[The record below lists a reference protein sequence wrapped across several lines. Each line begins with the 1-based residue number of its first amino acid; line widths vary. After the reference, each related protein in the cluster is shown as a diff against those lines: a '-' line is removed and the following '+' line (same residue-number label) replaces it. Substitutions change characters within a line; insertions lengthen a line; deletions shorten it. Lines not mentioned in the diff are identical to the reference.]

1 MISNT
6 DIENSIT
13 ELDTLYNSIPEQATY
28 FSKLALLELC
38 GWLELSMDCIV
49 KECSDVKLAEQT
61 NRDHIVKKV
70 IGLTYGF
77 HYDQHFRPILM
88 KLIGLIK
95 LEQIE
100 NPLKNSGE
108 LNMLESQLGSLDQT
122 RKRAAHT
129 HINGATVT
137 YEAPSK
143 IKEYLTKLYP
153 ILKKYETALQGL

>member
-6 DIENSIT
+6 DIEISIT
-13 ELDTLYNSIPEQATY
+13 ELDILYNSNPAQATY

-49 KECSDVKLAEQT
+49 KECSDIKLTEQT
-61 NRDHIVKKV
+61 NKDHIKNKV

-77 HYDQHFRPILM
+77 HYDKHFRPMLM
-88 KLIGLIK
+88 KLVGLIK

-100 NPLKNSGE
+100 NPLITSGE
-108 LNMLESQLGSLDQT
+108 LNILESNLGSLNET

-129 HINGATVT
+129 HIDGATVT
-137 YEAPSK
+137 YEAPSR
-143 IKEYLTKLYP
+143 IKQYLITLYP
-153 ILKKYETALQGL
+153 ILQKYETALQAI